1 MVGLENGYEGC
12 MKMRT
17 RSGWIEWG
25 VFYQIWWT
33 HFINLS
39 MSLTNQWVN
48 MEKYLPEYSIK
59 LTQGLQIWNNNH
71 QMKQPSKRSRNHRE
85 WNMRDMKKIKYTG
98 KNVVAK
104 PESLLPCFSFLP
116 SLLSS
121 SSIHPVF
128 CSPSPQPPLPVF
140 LGKPLPVLLFLSS
153 ARMESL
159 TISMA
164 CGMPMQLISRA

>member
-1 MVGLENGYEGC
+1 
-12 MKMRT
+12 
-17 RSGWIEWG
+17 
-25 VFYQIWWT
+25 
-33 HFINLS
+33 
-39 MSLTNQWVN
+39 
-48 MEKYLPEYSIK
+48 
-59 LTQGLQIWNNNH
+59 
-71 QMKQPSKRSRNHRE
+71 
-85 WNMRDMKKIKYTG
+85 MRDMKKIKYTG

-140 LGKPLPVLLFLSS
+140 IGKPLPVLLFLSS

-159 TISMA
+159 TISMTCCHA
-164 CGMPMQLISRA
+164 HAADFPGVGKRGPPTYPNAARYTLMLSQKTKTPWLSKWGSTHMYYYIMIYDCFILNNFGKKVYFHLLVYKY